1 MRTTGR
7 APFDGRMPDT
17 TGAEGSFALDAKTE
31 ALLHL
36 AVLIALGASHPAY
49 RQVVD
54 DGRAAGAAVDDL
66 VAVLTTVAS
75 HVGGADTVAAAP
87 AIAEAIGYD
96 LDACLGAPARHRPA
110 APTRPDDDL
119 LPGHGDAHS
128 FLRIDQV
135 IVVVEPEVD
144 AHHVDASGEPAG
156 ERRVVR

>member
-75 HVGGADTVAAAP
+75 HVGGCPRLVVKP
-87 AIAEAIGYD
+87 RRRGSR
-96 LDACLGAPARHRPA
+96 ARGRGVP
-110 APTRPDDDL
+110 L
-119 LPGHGDAHS
+119 
-128 FLRIDQV
+128 
-135 IVVVEPEVD
+135 VVGRGFG
-144 AHHVDASGEPAG
+144 S
-156 ERRVVR
+156 